1 MPGSPFELPKVRF
14 GNLDSVQWYNISG
27 LDHAGR
33 WSEMHLGSGG
43 LGTACQACLL
53 IHDMNCFVFFFG
65 SGQCWLVAS
74 KEKR

>member
-33 WSEMHLGSGG
+33 WSEMHLG
-43 LGTACQACLL
+43 
-53 IHDMNCFVFFFG
+53 HMNCFFFPC

-74 KEKR
+74 KEKG